1 MLIRLSEAEP
11 VLVSVT
17 VCAALVVIT
26 FCEENVKLVGE
37 IFAAGPP
44 VLPVPVRATDCGLPV
59 ALSATEIDAVRVPT
73 AVGANRTLIVQF
85 PPAVT
90 ARSQVLDSEKS
101 PAFAP
106 VIVMLEIDNVALP
119 VLNKVTPLGELVT
132 PTAVLANTIVPVL
145 KLTAGAVPIPVRE
158 AVCGLPV
165 ALSAIETLA

>member
-1 MLIRLSEAEP
+1 
-11 VLVSVT
+11 
-17 VCAALVVIT
+17 
-26 FCEENVKLVGE
+26 
-37 IFAAGPP
+37 
-44 VLPVPVRATDCGLPV
+44 
-59 ALSATEIDAVRVPT
+59 
-73 AVGANRTLIVQF
+73 
-85 PPAVT
+85 
-90 ARSQVLDSEKS
+90 VLDSEKS

-132 PTAVLANTIVPVL
+132 PTAVLANTMVPVL